1 MNTASKL
8 IVATLALFVT
18 FASTALVVSPYTHA
32 PRAQVVA
39 QMR

>member
-1 MNTASKL
+1 MSIASKL

-32 PRAQVVA
+32 PRTQLVA
-39 QMR
+39 QLR

>member
-18 FASTALVVSPYTHA
+18 FASTALVVSPYSHA
-32 PRAQVVA
+32 PQTQVA
-39 QMR
+39 SRLR